1 MAGTFMLGEMKV
13 RPGSYFNIQ
22 KKGDGPASGAKN
34 GIVGVLFKSD
44 WGPLNQAVEVSVDD
58 GYENIFGTGGTTD
71 AIGLAFEGGAICI
84 RQMFWKSMYFG
95 LRIIPEVRM

>member
-1 MAGTFMLGEMKV
+1 MAGTFMLGEMKI

-58 GYENIFGTGGTTD
+58 GYENIFGP
-71 AIGLAFEGGAICI
+71 AVQ
-84 RQMFWKSMYFG
+84 RMQSV
-95 LRIIPEVRM
+95 LRLKAGQSQRFAVVLEMAEPREMSS